1 MTKDVLVS
9 VSSFQT
15 AQEETEHMEVINKG
29 NYYKKND
36 YHYVVYEEMMEGFD
50 QPIKSMMKFKEGVL
64 TVTKKGLLNVN
75 MVFEESRKNSCCYA
89 TPYGDMMLGIDT
101 EAVEMIEEEDRICV
115 NAFYSLEANY
125 EHLAD
130 CEIHMEICS
139 KDRGLQIT
147 S

>member
-15 AQEETEHMEVINKG
+15 SGDETEHMEVINKG
-29 NYYKKND
+29 TYYKKND
-36 YHYVVYEEMMEGFD
+36 FHYVVYEEMVEGID
-50 QPIKSMMKFKEGVL
+50 KPVKSRMKFKEGAL
-64 TVTKKGLLNVN
+64 TVTKKGMLNVN
-75 MVFEESRKNSCCYA
+75 MVFEENCKNNCCYA

-101 EAVEMIEEEDRICV
+101 TSVEMTEEADHILV
-115 NAFYSLEANY
+115 KVFYSLEANY

-139 KDRGLQIT
+139 KERGL
-147 S
+147 SMH

>member
-9 VSSFQT
+9 VSSFQS
-15 AQEETEHMEVINKG
+15 AQDETEHMEVINKG

-36 YHYVVYEEMMEGFD
+36 FHYVVYDEMMEGFD

-75 MVFEESRKNSCCYA
+75 MVFEESRKNNCCYA

-101 EAVEMIEEEDRICV
+101 TSVEMTEEEDRIVV
-115 NAFYSLEANY
+115 NACYSLEANY
-125 EHLAD
+125 EHLAE

-139 KDRGLQIT
+139 KDRGVSIR
-147 S
+147 

>member
-15 AQEETEHMEVINKG
+15 AQDETEHMEVINKG

-36 YHYVVYEEMMEGFD
+36 FHYVVYDEMMEGFE
-50 QPIKSMMKFKEGVL
+50 QPVKSMMKFKPGAL

-75 MVFEESRKNSCCYA
+75 MVFEEDRKNSCCYA

-101 EAVEMIEEEDRICV
+101 TSVELIEEEDRICV

-139 KDRGLQIT
+139 KDRGMQIT

>member
-15 AQEETEHMEVINKG
+15 AQDETERMEVINKG

-36 YHYVVYEEMMEGFD
+36 FHYVMYDEMMEGFD
-50 QPIKSMMKFKEGVL
+50 RPIKSMMKFKEGVL

-75 MVFEESRKNSCCYA
+75 MVFEESQKNKCCYA
-89 TPYGDMMLGIDT
+89 TPYGDVMLGIDT
-101 EAVEMIEEEDRICV
+101 SSVELTEEENRILV
-115 NAFYSLEANY
+115 SAFYSLEANY

-139 KDRGLQIT
+139 QERGMSIQ
-147 S
+147 

>member
-15 AQEETEHMEVINKG
+15 AQNETERMEVINKG

-36 YHYVVYEEMMEGFD
+36 FHYIVYEEMMEGFD
-50 QPIKSMMKFKEGVL
+50 RPIKSRMKFKEGEL
-64 TVTKKGLLNVN
+64 TVTKKGFLNVN
-75 MVFEESRKNSCCYA
+75 MIFEENKKNSCCYA

-101 EAVEMIEEEDRICV
+101 TQVELIEEEDRIFV

-139 KDRGLQIT
+139 KDLGMQIT
-147 S
+147 T